1 MLRKSKKT
9 FTKKGEYMEKFK
21 EFVEHI
27 PQIEHQE
34 RMQEVLNWVTETFP
48 TLQSEFKWNQPMF
61 TDHGTFI
68 IGFSVTKNHLNI
80 APERAGMIHFDELI
94 QSKDVGY
101 TKMLVQMK
109 WTKPVDFELLEELI
123 KFNMIDKEHTTSF
136 WR

>member
-1 MLRKSKKT
+1 
-9 FTKKGEYMEKFK
+9 MEKFK